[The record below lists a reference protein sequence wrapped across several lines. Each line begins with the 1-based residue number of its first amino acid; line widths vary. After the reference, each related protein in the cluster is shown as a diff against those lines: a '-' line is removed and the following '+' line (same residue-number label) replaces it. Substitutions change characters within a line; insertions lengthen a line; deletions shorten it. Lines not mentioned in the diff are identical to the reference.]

1 MNFRALHVRLIFWYS
16 ALVVLVVLA
25 IGAFTYRS
33 VEHRLAQEMVETLTR
48 RADAINANILRKTP
62 PPTTEA
68 IARQVGAVY
77 SPEANSRFIRILR
90 QDGTTLY
97 VSGTPKDELF
107 NPDNIPVPAHPS
119 HSREVRN
126 EPLPSGV
133 ALLIVSVPQ
142 QVDGENWIIE
152 MGAPTDQID
161 TAVHELLVTLMMSL
175 PFLVLVA
182 AAGGYL
188 LVRRSLKPVEDIRA
202 TAEKITF
209 GNLSN
214 RLPVAAT
221 GDALEHLSLT
231 LNQMLE
237 RLEAAYHQASR
248 FSADASHEL
257 RTPLTIMRT
266 ELESIVQEP
275 GLAENVR
282 ERIGSVLEETE
293 HMSHMAEGLFAISRL
308 DAGEAK
314 MQHDRLDLAELVSST
329 AEQMQL
335 LADEKKLA
343 IDIDAKR
350 VVTVEGDQTRLKQV
364 VVNLLDNAIKYTP
377 RGGSVSI
384 QVFSFGTK
392 ATLEIQDNGEGIPQD
407 ALPHVFERFYRAD
420 KVRSREAGGAGL
432 GLSIVRSIVLA
443 HGGTVELQ
451 STEGKGTNCKVDLPL
466 ATKQEK
472 ESDHA

>member
-1 MNFRALHVRLIFWYS
+1 MNFRAIHVRLIAWYS
-16 ALVVLVVLA
+16 ALVVLVVLLL
-25 IGAFTYRS
+25 GAFTYRS
-33 VEHRLAQEMVETLTR
+33 LEHRLTQEMVETLTR
-48 RADAINANILRKTP
+48 RADAINANILHENPMLT
-62 PPTTEA
+62 A
-68 IARQVGAVY
+68 DAVAQQIGAVY
-77 SPEANSRFIRILR
+77 SPEANSRFIRILK

-97 VSGTPKDELF
+97 VSGIPKDELF
-107 NPDNIPVPAHPS
+107 NPTHIPTPS
-119 HSREVRN
+119 KQPTSSDVRR

-133 ALLIVSVPQ
+133 DLLIVSVPQ
-142 QVDGENWIIE
+142 RVGGQDWVIE

-161 TAVHELLVTLMMSL
+161 TAVHELLVSLLMSL
-175 PFLVLVA
+175 PVLVLVA

-209 GNLSN
+209 GNLSS

-221 GDALEHLSLT
+221 GDALEHLSVT

-237 RLEAAYHQASR
+237 RLDAAYQQASR

-282 ERIGSVLEETE
+282 DRIGSVLEETE

-314 MQHDRLDLAELVSST
+314 MQHAKLDLAEVVNST

-335 LADEKKLA
+335 LAEEKQLA
-343 IDIDAKR
+343 LDIDAKMA
-350 VVTVEGDQTRLKQV
+350 VIVEGDQTRLKQM

-377 RGGSVSI
+377 RGGSISI
-384 QVFSFGTK
+384 QVFASNTK
-392 ATLEIQDNGEGIPQD
+392 AHLEIQDNGEGIGEE

-432 GLSIVRSIVLA
+432 GLSIVRSIIMA
-443 HGGTVELQ
+443 HGGTVDIT
-451 STEGKGTNCKVDLPL
+451 SAEGKGTTVIVALALP
-466 ATKQEK
+466 EK
-472 ESDHA
+472 TRTA

>member
-1 MNFRALHVRLIFWYS
+1 
-16 ALVVLVVLA
+16 
-25 IGAFTYRS
+25 
-33 VEHRLAQEMVETLTR
+33 MVETLTR
-48 RADAINANILRKTP
+48 RADAINANILHTTP
-62 PPTTEA
+62 PPTAQA
-68 IARQVGAVY
+68 ITRQIGAVY

-90 QDGTTLY
+90 QDCSTLY
-97 VSGTPKDELF
+97 VYGTPKDELF
-107 NPDNIPVPAHPS
+107 NPGNIPVPAHPS
-119 HSREVRN
+119 LAREVRN
-126 EPLPSGV
+126 EPLTSGI

-142 QVDGENWIIE
+142 QVNGEHWIIE

-266 ELESIVQEP
+266 ELESIVVEP
-275 GLAENVR
+275 GLAEHVR

-343 IDIDAKR
+343 IEIDANT

-384 QVFSFGTK
+384 QVFSFGNK

-420 KVRSREAGGAGL
+420 KVHSREAGGAGL

-451 STEGKGTNCKVDLPL
+451 STAGKGTTCKVELPL

>member
-16 ALVVLVVLA
+16 AMVVLVVLA

-48 RADAINANILRKTP
+48 RADAINANILHTTP
-62 PPTTEA
+62 PLTAQA
-68 IARQVGAVY
+68 IARQIGAVY
-77 SPEANSRFIRILR
+77 SPEANSRFIRILK
-90 QDGTTLY
+90 QDGTALY

-107 NPDNIPVPAHPS
+107 NPANIPVPTHPS
-119 HSREVRN
+119 LSREVRH

-142 QVDGENWIIE
+142 QVNGENWIIE
-152 MGAPTDQID
+152 MGAPTDQIN
-161 TAVHELLVTLMMSL
+161 TAVHELLITLMMSL
-175 PFLVLVA
+175 PILVLVA

-188 LVRRSLKPVEDIRA
+188 LVRRSLKPVENIRA

-275 GLAENVR
+275 GLAENIR

-314 MQHDRLDLAELVSST
+314 MQHERLDLAELVSST

-335 LADEKKLA
+335 LADEKKMA
-343 IDIDAKR
+343 IDIDANT

-407 ALPHVFERFYRAD
+407 ALPHVFDRFYRAD

-451 STEGKGTNCKVDLPL
+451 STEGKGATCKVELPL